1 MPICQPVPLNSLY
14 TALLLPAFP
23 RYNQEVLRP
32 RLQSVFPFAALLL
45 LCAMWASSCAA
56 PLGPGF
62 VVEKQ
67 EIRVQFAPSAQTIHI
82 EADYQLRNTGVRSI
96 REIEILLPNEKRLNT
111 GAAATKWDGAD
122 IVSEPRTGDAR
133 NSVIRFATPWPV
145 DAAHAL
151 HISYDILPPAA
162 DRRDLSFASD
172 AFYLPAAGWSPELPQ
187 VRGFLGFGGVP
198 PKKWEL
204 VINAPEGFLVHS
216 SGTLKKSSRDSK
228 NGTQTFRAL
237 QTVKDRYPFVVAG
250 RYNAREI
257 RAAHQKIILW
267 SRASSKSGVLQQAS
281 GELARTI
288 DVYNSIFGAP
298 NSRVSTF
305 WVVECPVPEG
315 CISNFRSSAVALLNE
330 DSREEPTAELA
341 SSDTVM
347 VDVSKGAPKLAAAAA
362 PSLAASWLGYGRNPG
377 FYQQTEPL
385 SLLPVFAAARSR
397 EEIEGP
403 QARGETIRHALQLVP
418 KDAGARQLQE
428 PLRAQKSLK
437 APQSAATPAGGDVIG
452 KDALGQASD
461 SAAINVTRE
470 ARQIARA
477 KSFLFFYALQDR
489 YGPKVFNDAID
500 HMLYARA
507 GRGFDLDDLIAAF
520 EQETHQNVA
529 AFVRLW
535 MKHPGVPADFR
546 ARYENS
552 AVSASRGDA
561 LPPLSVLIS
570 KGAIP

>member
-1 MPICQPVPLNSLY
+1 MLFC
-14 TALLLPAFP
+14 AL
-23 RYNQEVLRP
+23 
-32 RLQSVFPFAALLL
+32 
-45 LCAMWASSCAA
+45 WASSCAA

-67 EIRVQFAPSAQTIHI
+67 EIRVQFSPAAQTIHI
-82 EADYQLRNTGVRSI
+82 EADYQLRNTGDRAI
-96 REIEILLPNEKRLNT
+96 LEIEILLPNGRRLNT
-111 GAAATKWDGAD
+111 GAAATKWDGTHVA
-122 IVSEPRTGDAR
+122 SEPRAGYPRD
-133 NSVIRFATPWPV
+133 SVIRFATPWPV

-151 HISYDILPPAA
+151 HISYDILPPAP

-204 VINAPEGFLVHS
+204 VINVPEGFLVHS

-250 RYNAREI
+250 RYDAREI
-257 RAAHQKIILW
+257 RAAHQKIVLW

-298 NSRVSTF
+298 NSRVPVF

-315 CISNFRSSAVALLNE
+315 CISNFRPAAIALLDE
-330 DSREEPTAELA
+330 DARQEPTAELA

-377 FYQQTEPL
+377 YFEQTEPL

-403 QARGETIRHALQLVP
+403 QVRGETIRHALQLVP
-418 KDAGARQLQE
+418 KDAGTRQQQD
-428 PLRAQKSLK
+428 PAAAQDPPK
-437 APQSAATPAGGDVIG
+437 APQFAATPAGGDVLG

-461 SAAINVTRE
+461 RAAINVTRE

-477 KSFLFFYALQDR
+477 KSLLFFYALQDR

-546 ARYENS
+546 ARYEN
-552 AVSASRGDA
+552 ATAAAARNDA
-561 LPPLSVLIS
+561 PPSSDLIS
-570 KGAIP
+570 KGATP

>member
-1 MPICQPVPLNSLY
+1 
-14 TALLLPAFP
+14 LLPGFP

-32 RLQSVFPFAALLL
+32 RLQPAFSFAAFLLF
-45 LCAMWASSCAA
+45 CVMWASSCAA

-67 EIRVQFAPSAQTIHI
+67 EIRVQFASAAQTIHI
-82 EADYQLRNTGVRSI
+82 EADYQLRNTGDRPI
-96 REIEILLPNEKRLNT
+96 HEIDILLPTGRRLHT
-111 GAAATKWDGAD
+111 GAATTKWDGAD
-122 IVSEPRTGDAR
+122 ITSGPRAGYPR

-151 HISYDILPPAA
+151 HISYDILPPAP
-162 DRRDLSFASD
+162 DRSDLSFTSD
-172 AFYLPAAGWSPELPQ
+172 AFYLPAAGWSPELLQ
-187 VRGFLGFGGVP
+187 VRGFLGFGGGP
-198 PKKWEL
+198 PQKWEL
-204 VINAPEGFLVHS
+204 VINVPEGFLVHS
-216 SGTLKKSSRDSK
+216 SGTLKKSSRESK

-250 RYNAREI
+250 RYGAKEI
-257 RAAHQKIILW
+257 RDAHQKIILW
-267 SRASSKSGVLQQAS
+267 SRASGRSGVLQQAS
-281 GELARTI
+281 AELARTI

-298 NSRVSTF
+298 NSSVSTF

-330 DSREEPTAELA
+330 DSREEPTAELG

-403 QARGETIRHALQLVP
+403 QVRGEAIRHALRFVP
-418 KDAGARQLQE
+418 KDAGTRQSQEPLRLQE
-428 PLRAQKSLK
+428 PLGAPEPRGAQQ
-437 APQSAATPAGGDVIG
+437 PAATPAGGDVLG
-452 KDALGQASD
+452 KDALGEGSE
-461 SAAINVTRE
+461 SAANSITRE

-489 YGPKVFNDAID
+489 YGLKVFNHAID

-535 MKHPGVPADFR
+535 MKHPGVPSDFR

-552 AVSASRGDA
+552 VSRSSGDA
-561 LPPLSVLIS
+561 LPPSSVLIS

>member
-1 MPICQPVPLNSLY
+1 
-14 TALLLPAFP
+14 
-23 RYNQEVLRP
+23 
-32 RLQSVFPFAALLL
+32 
-45 LCAMWASSCAA
+45 MWASSCAA

-67 EIRVQFAPSAQTIHI
+67 EIRVQFAPSTQTIHI
-82 EADYQLRNTGVRSI
+82 EADYQLRNTGFRSI
-96 REIEILLPNEKRLNT
+96 REIEILLPNKKTSET
-111 GAAATKWDGAD
+111 PGAAATKWDGAD

-204 VINAPEGFLVHS
+204 VINVPEGFLVHS
-216 SGTLKKSSRDSK
+216 SGTLKKSSREQQEWHADLPRV
-228 NGTQTFRAL
+228 TP
-237 QTVKDRYPFVVAG
+237 VKDRYPFVVAG

-257 RAAHQKIILW
+257 RAAHQKIILLEP
-267 SRASSKSGVLQQAS
+267 GVQQ
-281 GELARTI
+281 
-288 DVYNSIFGAP
+288 V
-298 NSRVSTF
+298 
-305 WVVECPVPEG
+305 W
-315 CISNFRSSAVALLNE
+315 SSAAGQWRISTHHRRLQFHFWSAQQSCSDFLGGGVSGPRRMYFQIFVPAPWH
-330 DSREEPTAELA
+330 SSMKIRERNRPPSLA

-529 AFVRLW
+529 THL
-535 MKHPGVPADFR
+535 
-546 ARYENS
+546 
-552 AVSASRGDA
+552 
-561 LPPLSVLIS
+561 
-570 KGAIP
+570 